1 MKYFVFVL
9 LILPGL
15 LLAQT
20 ITPIANIQ
28 DSISVYNGQT
38 VTVEGII
45 TIGVGVT
52 HNLRCNV
59 FIQDDSNRG
68 IMLFDYD
75 ITSAYE
81 DDLIRGNEIR
91 VTGEVDEYSGITE
104 LKNFSYQILSTGNP
118 DPVPVYLELNQYLND
133 YEGTF
138 VKVIGTVSDPYY
150 AGGGWNLTVTD
161 LSGGSTTIRVWDSTG
176 IDVTPFTEEGYLLQA
191 FGVGSLYNNSF
202 QILPGYQDHLG
213 PGEYENYPWG
223 DVSSTAANTPIEITF
238 GYPET
243 FNSVFL
249 YWKTNEDLSWNQEEM
264 LQFNSTRID
273 SFAVQLPSFSPGKVI
288 SFYIEAFEADG
299 DTLIL
304 PEDFPNDDPFYF
316 NIDVPKLKAVLT
328 VPPKPFNPY
337 MAETFPI
344 EFGSRAGDKVILRIY
359 NAEGKLM
366 IEPINEIISGN
377 GITQY
382 SWNGKDKDNKLVPLG
397 LYICYLEV
405 TNTTNGNKSTAKA
418 PIVVGSELK

>member
-1 MKYFVFVL
+1 MKYIL
-9 LILPGL
+9 LLLTILPGL

-20 ITPIANIQ
+20 ITPIASIQ
-28 DSISVYNGQT
+28 DSTNVYNGQI
-38 VTVEGII
+38 VTIEGLV
-45 TIGVGVT
+45 TIGVGIT
-52 HNLRCNV
+52 HDQRCNV
-59 FIQDDSNRG
+59 FIQDDSDRG
-68 IMLFDYD
+68 MMIFDYD

-81 DDLIRGNEIR
+81 NDLIRGNEVR
-91 VTGEVDEYSGITE
+91 VTGEVDEYNGVTE
-104 LKNFSYQILSTGNP
+104 LTDFSYQVLSTGNP

-150 AGGGWNLTVTD
+150 AGGGWNLTVED
-161 LSGGSTTIRVWDSTG
+161 LTGGTTIIRVWDSTG
-176 IDVTPFTEEGYLLQA
+176 IDVSEFVDGYLLQA
-191 FGVGSLYNNSF
+191 IGVGSIYNNSF
-202 QILPGYQDHLG
+202 QILAGYQDHLG

-223 DVSSTAANTPIEITF
+223 DISTTIAGKPVEITF

-243 FNSVFL
+243 FNSVDL
-249 YWKTNEDLSWNQEEM
+249 YWKTNADLNWNLEEM
-264 LQFNSTRID
+264 TLFTNVRID
-273 SFAVQLPSFSPGKVI
+273 SFMVQLPSFKQGEIV

-304 PEDFPNDDPFYF
+304 PEEFPAADPFFF

-328 VPPKPFNPY
+328 VPPKAFNPY

-344 EFGSRAGDKVILRIY
+344 EFGSRSGDKVILRIY

-366 IEPINEIISGN
+366 VEPLNNILSGS
-377 GITQY
+377 GITRY
-382 SWNGKDKDNKLVPLG
+382 NWNGKDKDNKLVPLG

-405 TNTTNGNKSTAKA
+405 TNTINGSKSTAKA
-418 PIVVGSELK
+418 PIVVGAPLK